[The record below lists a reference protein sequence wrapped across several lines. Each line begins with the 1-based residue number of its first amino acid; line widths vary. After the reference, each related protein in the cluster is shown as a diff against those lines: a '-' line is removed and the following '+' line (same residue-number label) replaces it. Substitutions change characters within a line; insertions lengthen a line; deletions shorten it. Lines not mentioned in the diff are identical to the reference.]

1 MSRMNRNGLTA
12 GITGLLTVALVMA
25 IQPGR
30 AQAAVDA
37 DIRAGVYPNADA
49 VAVGAGILTD
59 VGGKTGWYF
68 NPNVEV
74 ALGDRRDIVALSG
87 DFHYDFNS
95 DRNTSVWLGAGPAVL
110 MTNRTVG
117 EDETDLGVNVLTGI
131 GAKRGDVR
139 PFAQLRGTM
148 GEQNQVAIAGGI
160 RF

>member
-1 MSRMNRNGLTA
+1 MSRRNRSRLAA
-12 GITGLLTVALVMA
+12 GIVGLLAAGLVIM
-25 IQPGR
+25 IQPSPAR
-30 AQAAVDA
+30 AAVDA
-37 DIRAGVYPNADA
+37 DVRAGVYPDADA

-95 DRNTSVWLGAGPAVL
+95 DRNTSVWLGGGPAVL
-110 MTNRTVG
+110 MTNHAGG

-148 GEQNQVAIAGGI
+148 GEQSQVAIAGGI

>member
-1 MSRMNRNGLTA
+1 LNRSWLAA
-12 GITGLLTVALVMA
+12 GIIGLLAAGLGIT

-37 DIRAGVYPNADA
+37 DLRAGVYPDADA
-49 VAVGAGILTD
+49 VAVGAGVLTD
-59 VGGKTGWYF
+59 VGRNSGWYF

-87 DFHYDFNS
+87 DFHYDFNR

-110 MTNRTVG
+110 MTNHSVG
-117 EDETDLGVNVLTGI
+117 ADETDLGVNVLTGI

>member
-12 GITGLLTVALVMA
+12 GIIGLLTIALVMA

-37 DIRAGVYPNADA
+37 DIRAGVYPDADA